1 MDNVLLERWILEV
14 GNMMIDFYDYVVLEL
29 VWQNNIVTCKY

>member
-14 GNMMIDFYDYVVLEL
+14 GNMMTDFYDYVVLEW

>member
-29 VWQNNIVTCKY
+29 VWQNNVVACKY